1 LSLLSGVKRKSHFR
15 AAKTGFDPE
24 RTSTATK
31 RAFREVRKRII
42 SIDLPQGR

>member
-1 LSLLSGVKRKSHFR
+1 VLKKSF
-15 AAKTGFDPE
+15 
-24 RTSTATK
+24 SATK